1 MGLVVSRPWPS
12 QLIQAV
18 ERASQEAKRFLRGA
32 GSPWIVPRESKARL
46 KPTLQCLSFM
56 LLKKRM
62 WFNVTPL
69 WMVLE
74 LAFSRWP
81 LSGIYIKSPHCHWSQ
96 QHPNWKRTGINCL
109 RHLRDNSLE
118 ERSLFKKTTNPW
130 SLLWR
135 RVSCVLPKRLQ
146 RMLLLLQKSELRV
159 RVTRCILQ
167 IRLARRISFQPM
179 TMKTLNKTL
188 GMSMTQGHQP
198 KWRRAWDRQ
207 SLYQFLST
215 FSEIKAAMETDT
227 ELESLTTVTK
237 KGWPEN
243 LVALSP
249 LSVLTSGRN
258 CHFRMPLCSRV
269 KESWS
274 NV

>member
-1 MGLVVSRPWPS
+1 MWRLSGWSWS
-12 QLIQAV
+12 
-18 ERASQEAKRFLRGA
+18 LR
-32 GSPWIVPRESKARL
+32 
-46 KPTLQCLSFM
+46 
-56 LLKKRM
+56 
-62 WFNVTPL
+62 
-69 WMVLE
+69 
-74 LAFSRWP
+74 FSRWP

-96 QHPNWKRTGINCL
+96 QHPNWKRTCINCL

-159 RVTRCILQ
+159 RLTRCILQ

-188 GMSMTQGHQP
+188 GMSVTQGHQP

-215 FSEIKAAMETDT
+215 FSEIKAAMETDR